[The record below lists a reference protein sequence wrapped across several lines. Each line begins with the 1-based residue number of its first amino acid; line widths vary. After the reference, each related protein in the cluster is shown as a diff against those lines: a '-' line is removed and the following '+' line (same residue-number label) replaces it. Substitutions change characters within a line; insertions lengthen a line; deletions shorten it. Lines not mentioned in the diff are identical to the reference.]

1 MNQTEEQAVIRQYLL
16 GYSDANAAEAIELR
30 LIANEEY
37 LQEFSIVTDELIEDY
52 LDGNLS
58 AAEATQFE
66 SHFLKTQRRH
76 RKLEI
81 AEALSEKATAPAGSN
96 SQPTDQSNVRN
107 FPGPVTRHRQ
117 YWQIAAIVT
126 IVFFAGLIVWAILGN
141 RPTVPA
147 AGELQAEL
155 QQLNSPGSTASAGPS
170 VQLSIAPV
178 TVRAIGE
185 DRRVVVEPDTQTVL
199 IRLGLVDKIYDN
211 YQASLQTVE
220 GRELGKTPPL
230 KPVSSDEGRFIEVRL
245 PAQRLQP
252 HHYRISLRA
261 LTAPDTYE
269 DVGVYPFQIVKQ

>member
-16 GYSDANAAEAIELR
+16 GYSVGDAAEAIELR

-66 SHFLKTQRRH
+66 NHFLKTPRRH

-81 AEALSEKATAPAGSN
+81 ATALSEKATARAGSN
-96 SQPTDQSNVRN
+96 SQATDHSNVRN
-107 FPGPVTRHRQ
+107 FPPPAGRHRQ
-117 YWQIAAIVT
+117 YWQLAAIVS
-126 IVFFAGLIVWAILGN
+126 IVLFAGLIAWAILRN
-141 RPTVPA
+141 QITVP

-155 QQLNSPGSTASAGPS
+155 QQLNSSGSAAPAGPS
-170 VQLSIAPV
+170 VHLSIAPV
-178 TVRAIGE
+178 TVRALGE
-185 DRRVVVEPDTQTVL
+185 DRRVAVEPDTQTVV

-211 YQASLQTVE
+211 YQVSLETVE
-220 GRELGKTPPL
+220 SKELGKTPPL
-230 KPVSSDEGRFIEVRL
+230 KPISGDEGRFIEVRL

-252 HHYRISLRA
+252 HHYRIRLSA

-269 DVGVYPFQIVKQ
+269 DVGVYPFQIVK